1 MAKISG
7 VVFLVI
13 GLVVFLTSKYTNM
26 TFFVYVGLLFI
37 AFGSARL
44 VIKYI
49 LKKDKKSDKFDTKLP
64 ENLNDFSTR
73 SGQQQPNNTT
83 RNDMYGYIGYCPT
96 CQTPMRK
103 INNYCHRCGMKQ

>member
-7 VVFLVI
+7 VIFLIVGLIVFLV
-13 GLVVFLTSKYTNM
+13 SKYAKM

-37 AFGSARL
+37 AFGSAGL

-49 LKKDKKSDKFDTKLP
+49 LKKDRKSDKLDRRLP
-64 ENLNDFSTR
+64 ENMNNFTGLS
-73 SGQQQPNNTT
+73 QQQQNKTQN
-83 RNDMYGYIGYCPT
+83 NDMYGYIGYCPT